1 MIKRIITALIIVV
14 CVVPPLLLGGY
25 LLKALVALI
34 VIVGGF
40 EMVNLLPNRKFIPTI
55 LVFIIFALTAAAILI
70 PTPYSISVALIVILL
85 LLIFPIFV
93 SKFTSEDSFFI
104 LAVCALLFAFGYSF
118 STIYE
123 HHALYIWF
131 ILLATYGSDTG
142 AYFVGSMFGKT
153 KLIPSIS
160 PNKTLEGAIGGWAVG
175 ALLSFLFA
183 IFVIKDM
190 NLLLLILGC
199 LWLPITSQLGDL
211 SFSAMKRF
219 YNIKDFSNIFP
230 GHGGFMDR
238 IDSLVFNLIA
248 FNVFLLVIMI

>member
-1 MIKRIITALIIVV
+1 MIKRIITALIIVL

-34 VIVGGF
+34 VIIGGF
-40 EMVNLLPNRKFIPTI
+40 EMVNLLPNRKFIPTFLI
-55 LVFIIFALTAAAILI
+55 SVVLALTAAAILI
-70 PTPYSISVALIVILL
+70 PYPYSVSIILIVVLL
-85 LLIFPIFV
+85 LLVFPIFV
-93 SKFTSEDSFFI
+93 SKITSEDGLFMMAI
-104 LAVCALLFAFGYSF
+104 CALFFAFGYSF

-142 AYFVGSMFGKT
+142 AYFIGSMFGKT

-211 SFSAMKRF
+211 SFSAMKRH
-219 YNIKDFSNIFP
+219 YNIKDFSNVFP

-248 FNVFLLVIMI
+248 FNAFLLVIMV